1 MWKAAVLMVAAPR
14 GRRREGIWRRGP
26 LPPPRAGCAQRTE
39 IAAPA
44 PPRLPAPRSPL
55 PRPPLR
61 EAAGGRGPPRG
72 SRIPPGVLVADEGPS
87 PACTLPRT
95 GSSPPLRGQL
105 LPTTPRGT
113 LDPCSRDTV
122 AVTRESQVG
131 APTSVSSAPVRPWPS
146 HLTSL
151 SLAFSSAGIPE
162 TEAAI
167 VGQATQRTSHAAHPK
182 AGQDMKSSSLSHQAF
197 CLPHPTLRTSR
208 PVSSSYTQRN

>member
-1 MWKAAVLMVAAPR
+1 MVAAPR

-44 PPRLPAPRSPL
+44 PPRLPAPRSPR
-55 PRPPLR
+55 PRPP
-61 EAAGGRGPPRG
+61 AAGGGRREGPAEGLADPSRRPCRRRGPITGLHTPADGELTTSQGTAPAYDSPWYSGSLLARHSRG
-72 SRIPPGVLVADEGPS
+72 DQR
-87 PACTLPRT
+87 
-95 GSSPPLRGQL
+95 
-105 LPTTPRGT
+105 
-113 LDPCSRDTV
+113 
-122 AVTRESQVG
+122 
-131 APTSVSSAPVRPWPS
+131 VS
-146 HLTSL
+146 
-151 SLAFSSAGIPE
+151 GIPE